1 MEKVDILAPPD
12 FAKTGVIKTKAQ
24 AIEASDW
31 LGIFHLWVIQDEPV
45 PAIIYQQRSP
55 KALWGPMLLD
65 VTVGGHYRVGETRL
79 DGLREVK
86 EELGVNYHPRHL
98 TYLGRKLF
106 FGKDSGGFMRH
117 SVVDVHFVRDNRS
130 LNQFIL
136 ESQEIY
142 ALCLCPIAYL
152 IKLHTDKKPFKAPAI
167 TNRGVKIV
175 IEVTPD
181 LIPYN
186 WDNYHFKIAL
196 LAQRFLKGEKNLI
209 Y

>member
-1 MEKVDILAPPD
+1 MEKVDILIPPD
-12 FAKTGVIKTKAQ
+12 FTKTGQIKTKKE
-24 AIEASDW
+24 AIKAGDW
-31 LGIFHLWVIQDEPV
+31 LGIFHLWVVQDEPIS
-45 PAIIYQQRSP
+45 AIIYQQRSP
-55 KALWGPMLLD
+55 QASWGPLLLD

-86 EELGVNYHPRHL
+86 EELGINYDPRSL

-106 FGKDSGGFMRH
+106 FGKDKEGFMRQ

-136 ESQEIY
+136 DPSEIH

-152 IKLHTDKKPFKAPAI
+152 IKLHTDKKSFKAPAI
-167 TNRGVKIV
+167 TNHGTKTI
-175 IEVTPD
+175 IDVTPD

-196 LAQRFLKGEKNLI
+196 FAKRYLKGEKNLI